1 MFEGKSVAITGA
13 SGGIGRAIAEM
24 FLAGGAKVAIS
35 DLKAPHETAKAIG
48 ASAFACDVSVEHQIQ
63 DFISKAEKVNGPIDI
78 FAANAG
84 VGFGDVGTAA
94 GANNETWESS
104 WQINVMQS
112 VYAARALL
120 PRWMER
126 GEGRLIVTS
135 SAAGLMAQIG
145 SASYTV
151 TKHAVEAFAE
161 QVAFE
166 HASDGVKVNCICPQY
181 VRTNMT
187 KGFAM
192 AENSPDGYL
201 EPSDVANALKSAIQ
215 LDKFLVLP
223 HSVVGEYFKHRAS
236 DVDGYIEGMARLKSK
251 FSAQAKLPPKT

>member
-13 SGGIGRAIAEM
+13 SSGIGRAVAEM
-24 FLAGGAKVAIS
+24 FLSGGAKVAIS
-35 DLKAPHETAKAIG
+35 DLSAPEDTAKAIG
-48 ASAFACDVSVEHQIQ
+48 ASAFTCDVSDESQIQ
-63 DFISKAEKVNGPIDI
+63 DFISKAEKANGPVDI
-78 FAANAG
+78 FVANAG
-84 VGFGDVGTAA
+84 VGYGDVRTAA
-94 GANNETWESS
+94 GASNDSWESS

-120 PRWMER
+120 PNWIER
-126 GEGRLIVTS
+126 GQGRLIVTA

-145 SASYTV
+145 SASYTA

-166 HASDGVKVNCICPQY
+166 HANDGVKVNCICPQY

-187 KGFAM
+187 KGFSM
-192 AENSPDGYL
+192 AENSPDGFL

-215 LDKFLVLP
+215 ADKFLVLP
-223 HSVVGEYFKHRAS
+223 HAVVGEYFKHRAA
-236 DVDGYIEGMARLKSK
+236 DVDGYIAGMGRLKLK
-251 FSAQAKLPPKT
+251 FAEQTKLPPKT